1 MAKVFLTFSY
11 NQAQQKELDVVG
23 LPSFALKEREREKII
38 FTHFIILAK

>member
-11 NQAQQKELDVVG
+11 NQAQQKELDVG